1 MGCLS
6 FDISIKP
13 IGRMVIGENSHHLSI
28 GLSCDIGNMV
38 VEDEGK
44 HLDMDVLVKR
54 TGSMNIGFICTT
66 DVGLPVLY
74 ASDGALITID
84 GKYLIVQK

>member
-6 FDISIKP
+6 FKFSVKP
-13 IGRMVIGENSHHLSI
+13 TGRMDVDENSPHLSI
-28 GLSCDIGNMV
+28 DLACETGNMDLV
-38 VEDEGK
+38 DEGK

-84 GKYLIVQK
+84 GKYLIVRK

>member
-6 FDISIKP
+6 FKISIKP
-13 IGRMVIGENSHHLSI
+13 TARM
-28 GLSCDIGNMV
+28 D
-38 VEDEGK
+38 VEDKGK
-44 HLDMDVLVKR
+44 HLGLDVYAKR

-66 DVGLPVLY
+66 DAGLPVLY

-84 GKYLIVQK
+84 GKYLIVRK